1 MSMLAACGGGGDDKG
16 DPGPAGAELQVAV
29 VFPGAS
35 TGQTR
40 FVSSQ
45 PSGIDCGLACSTR
58 FALDTTVTLTAT
70 VLSGFRFSGWS
81 GACSG
86 TAVTCTVRMSGA
98 RSVTAT
104 YVVAPP

>member
-1 MSMLAACGGGGDDKG
+1 MSMLAACGGGGDDEG
-16 DPGPAGAELQVAV
+16 GPGPVGAELQVVV

-45 PSGIDCGLACSTR
+45 PSGIECGLACSTR
-58 FALDTTVTLTAT
+58 FSLDTLVTLTAT
-70 VLSGFRFSGWS
+70 VPSGFGFSGWS